1 MALSINQKDRI
12 IKLCYPYSMIAINK
26 QHVLQRIHKF
36 IFIQLFLTLIS
47 LPVLICW
54 GFPLSLA
61 SPLANFLFGPVLSLF
76 LLLSSLIFFC
86 ELFWIPNGWLIKA
99 LEHLTSSWLAVLNCG
114 YRSWLLGINK
124 PPAWIFIALLLA
136 SLAIIHAKKI
146 KTIPQKSLALL
157 LLLIGSFGIIGLYAP
172 LNDHTEIPYANN
184 TISIIRDEGKI
195 IVFDPGVLGKRQSAQ
210 SWVQYTLLSEL
221 NKRYGTT
228 HIDHLILSRPG
239 TLLFQTV
246 EALLQKTTVGTI
258 YLPWWEGS
266 LSKNGWRSFFAMQ
279 RLMKEKNV
287 RFIRIKKGRHILTD
301 TYKIRALSEPL
312 KKGPQGILYTPI
324 DLKVIN
330 SS

>member
-1 MALSINQKDRI
+1 
-12 IKLCYPYSMIAINK
+12 MIHIQK
-26 QHVLQRIHKF
+26 QHALQRIQKF

-61 SPLANFLFGPVLSLF
+61 SPLANFIFGPVLSLF

-86 ELFWIPNGWLIKA
+86 ELFWIPNGWLIA
-99 LEHLTSSWLAVLNCG
+99 LLQQLTSCWLAILNLG
-114 YRSWLLGINK
+114 TRSWLLGINK
-124 PPAWIFIALLLA
+124 PPIWIFITLLIA
-136 SLAIIHAKKI
+136 TTAVIHAKKI
-146 KTIPQKSLALL
+146 KTIPQKSIALL
-157 LLLIGSFGIIGLYAP
+157 ILLFSSCGIIRLYAP
-172 LNDHTEIPYANN
+172 LDDHIEIPFADN

-221 NKRYGTT
+221 NKRYGTA

-246 EALLQKTTVGTI
+246 EVLLKKTTVSTI
-258 YLPWWEGS
+258 YLPWWEGN

-279 RLMKEKNV
+279 RVIKEKKISL
-287 RFIRIKKGRHILTD
+287 RRIKKGSKKLTN
-301 TYKIRALSEPL
+301 TYQLCTLPEPL

-324 DLKVIN
+324 DLVIRDK
-330 SS
+330 